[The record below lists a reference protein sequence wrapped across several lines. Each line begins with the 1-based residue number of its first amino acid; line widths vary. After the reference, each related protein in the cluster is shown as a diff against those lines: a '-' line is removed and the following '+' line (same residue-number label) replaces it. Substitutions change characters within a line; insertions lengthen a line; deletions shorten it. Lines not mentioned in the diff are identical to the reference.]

1 MVDRN
6 GTVSQLRIICPNCG
20 AGGDLSVRPSC
31 AACGWSA
38 PIDNGV
44 INLLTETDL
53 SNPILA
59 SYFANYDRIAADDL
73 SLPILSLQYIRHQ
86 ADNLARYAGPVAGLN
101 ILDLGCGQGFLTKLF
116 QQSRAGTVVAL
127 DLSRAYL
134 ERLTG
139 LPGVVPIQAN
149 AERLPFH
156 AAFDLVVSTD
166 VMEHV
171 LNLGSFLVSVNRA
184 LRPGGVAIIRVPY
197 RESLIGYSAQAGCK
211 YEFVHLRTFNR
222 RTLADAM
229 VSAGFEVERTWLDG
243 FNLSSP
249 RPSCFSTRRRKL
261 AYNRVQ
267 KWLFEKLPDPTV
279 VTTWPWPLAS
289 LVMTPKE
296 IVVKARKTKEVLP

>member
-1 MVDRN
+1 M
-6 GTVSQLRIICPNCG
+6 SPIRIACPNCG
-20 AGGDLSVRPSC
+20 ADGDLTASPSC
-31 AACGWSA
+31 VSCGWWGQ
-38 PIDNGV
+38 IENGV
-44 INLLTETDL
+44 INLLSQADL
-53 SNPILA
+53 SNPVLA
-59 SYFANYDRIAADDL
+59 SYFANYDRIAEDDL
-73 SLPILSLQYIRHQ
+73 KAPILSLQYIRHQ
-86 ADNLARYAGPVAGLN
+86 ADNLARYAGPVAGLD

-116 QQSRAGTVVAL
+116 QHRRAGTVVAL

-149 AERLPFH
+149 AERLPFRD
-156 AAFDLVVSTD
+156 AFDLVVSTD

-184 LRPGGVAIIRVPY
+184 LRANGIAIIRVPY

-211 YEFVHLRTFNR
+211 YDFVHLRTFNR
-222 RTLADAM
+222 RSLTDAM
-229 VSAGFEVERTWLDG
+229 ESAGFEVERTWLDG

-249 RPSCFSTRRRKL
+249 RPICFATRRRQL
-261 AYNRVQ
+261 TYNRVQ
-267 KWLFEKLPDPTV
+267 KWLFEKLPDPTI
-279 VTTWPWPLAS
+279 VTTWPWQLAS